1 MIIVCLLPNVPKI
14 SPYYMLR
21 LRLTG
26 CAMAIIRRT
35 APSPLDGLLQ
45 ERLMISSLTVRKIA
59 KLARLK
65 LSEQE
70 ELLYTEQLGKIIE
83 YFDELASLDTSE
95 IEPMSHALSI
105 SNALR
110 ADEVEVSLSHEILLR
125 NAPDIEDEFFKVPRI
140 GE

>member
-1 MIIVCLLPNVPKI
+1 
-14 SPYYMLR
+14 
-21 LRLTG
+21 
-26 CAMAIIRRT
+26 
-35 APSPLDGLLQ
+35 
-45 ERLMISSLTVRKIA
+45 MISSLTVRKIA

-125 NAPDIEDEFFKVPRI
+125 NAPDIEDEFFKVARI